1 MPTSW
6 PNLDM
11 DVEDVYNSFF
21 LYALLFDHHERGDIF
36 ELQHNAPSQAERLR
50 PALEARNFRMA
61 GTGQEEWNHICDLCC
76 YIYQDDTGCWSEFF
90 FLSELL
96 CKPSDCQFSVHS
108 FKYYGRL

>member
-76 YIYQDDTGCWSEFF
+76 YIYQDDTGRWSEFF
-90 FLSELL
+90 F
-96 CKPSDCQFSVHS
+96 PF
-108 FKYYGRL
+108 